1 MELEPRVDRG
11 DQPGQPRLLMPA
23 RQIPSIGPRLTL
35 NRGQRALAFILL
47 LLLIT
52 LLIVSFRAS
61 AAQREHNAMR
71 ARTEIASHNAFY
83 TVRDTL
89 STPNEAERYL
99 LGGTTRR
106 AVQVTR
112 ALLGQRLQV
121 LGTDGVT
128 AGDAATPAYRSA
140 LSAMDDAIRQVP
152 AGVLPPM
159 SVRAGPMLSCRGPM
173 LSPRPPAG

>member
-1 MELEPRVDRG
+1 MASGRW
-11 DQPGQPRLLMPA
+11 
-23 RQIPSIGPRLTL
+23 PSSS
-35 NRGQRALAFILL
+35 L

-61 AAQREHNAMR
+61 AAQREHTAMR

-89 STPNEAERYL
+89 SYANEAERYL
-99 LGGTTRR
+99 LGGSTRR

-121 LGTDGVT
+121 VGTDGVT

-140 LSAMDDAIRQVP
+140 LARWTTRFARFRP
-152 AGVLPPM
+152 ASCRPT
-159 SVRAGPMLSCRGPM
+159 SVRAGRDVVLPKANALTRGHPRVELQRTGRSIPTATTPPKMTSCGT
-173 LSPRPPAG
+173 G